1 MLLYNKILETT
12 FQPCATVPILV
23 FDICLRF
30 AWKSF
35 KFFIPIR
42 RPSISRLNRPQKA
55 CIQEKESEPNKKKI
69 SSSKQTQIEWRR
81 YPNTNRKTKK
91 KTFEKKALEISSRDE
106 FGMKKS
112 LQICRNTIKRRGNTN
127 HLFSIFCSCCK
138 CLQVFFR
145 SHPVCK

>member
-1 MLLYNKILETT
+1 MLLYTKILETT
-12 FQPCATVPILV
+12 FQPCPTDPTLV

-42 RPSISRLNRPQKA
+42 RPSISRLNRPQK
-55 CIQEKESEPNKKKI
+55 ERKESEPNKKKSPLPNKHR
-69 SSSKQTQIEWRR
+69 SSEEDIQTPTGKQ
-81 YPNTNRKTKK
+81 KK
-91 KTFEKKALEISSRDE
+91 DVWKKKALEISSRDE